1 MHVMKYAL
9 IPSART
15 LTACV
20 LALTFIVAP
29 TARGQEPEVIDQTIA
44 RVNRD
49 IITRSMYKKAESRLK
64 EELPQITP
72 DPKKQE
78 ELLGKLQKRI
88 LASLIDDKLIAQRA
102 DELGINVEPE
112 VNQAVIELC
121 KQNNLELAACQEAM
135 EKQGLSMD
143 EIKGNFRN
151 QLRKRSLMSQ
161 EVYGPIF
168 EKLTEAEKKDY
179 YAKHKDQFSM
189 PGEMVLSEIYVSYTA
204 ETLKDAEAR
213 VRDAMAELRA
223 GKEFCTVVKKYSDDK
238 RASKPKCGNLPP
250 FKDGELADDL
260 KREVDKIKPGQFTS
274 ILKMPNAFQIL
285 KLESRVESKAKPFED
300 VANEISSRLAYEKS
314 KTKIKEYFKSLREK
328 AYIKVADGYED
339 NFDLED
345 EPIAGET
352 EGGQ

>member
-1 MHVMKYAL
+1 
-9 IPSART
+9 
-15 LTACV
+15 
-20 LALTFIVAP
+20 
-29 TARGQEPEVIDQTIA
+29 
-44 RVNRD
+44 
-49 IITRSMYKKAESRLK
+49 
-64 EELPQITP
+64 
-72 DPKKQE
+72 
-78 ELLGKLQKRI
+78 
-88 LASLIDDKLIAQRA
+88 
-102 DELGINVEPE
+102 
-112 VNQAVIELC
+112 
-121 KQNNLELAACQEAM
+121 
-135 EKQGLSMD
+135 
-143 EIKGNFRN
+143 
-151 QLRKRSLMSQ
+151 
-161 EVYGPIF
+161 
-168 EKLTEAEKKDY
+168 
-179 YAKHKDQFSM
+179 
-189 PGEMVLSEIYVSYTA
+189 
-204 ETLKDAEAR
+204 
-213 VRDAMAELRA
+213 
-223 GKEFCTVVKKYSDDK
+223 VKKYSDDK